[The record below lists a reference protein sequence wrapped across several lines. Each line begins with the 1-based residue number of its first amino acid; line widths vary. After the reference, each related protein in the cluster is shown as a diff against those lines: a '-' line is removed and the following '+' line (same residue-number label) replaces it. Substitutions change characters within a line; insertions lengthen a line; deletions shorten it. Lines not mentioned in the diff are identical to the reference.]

1 MLRATCHVG
10 RLVELRLSGSPTIA
24 DAEQFERDAHAAIAQ
39 CVRDTKK
46 MVVICSDLRE
56 THVFSPEVTERLIH
70 TMRGANPNL
79 ERHAMLGNGSALFSL
94 QMARLI
100 REAAADTRRKLFTS
114 MEPLV
119 AWMDELMT
127 AAERSRM
134 RQFFT
139 EVGAGPVVP
148 ETTEPAKTRTD
159 GSRPGETRPRGTTSR
174 SRIR

>member
-1 MLRATCHVG
+1 
-10 RLVELRLSGSPTIA
+10 
-24 DAEQFERDAHAAIAQ
+24 
-39 CVRDTKK
+39 

-100 REAAADTRRKLFTS
+100 REAAADTRRKLFTT

-119 AWMDELMT
+119 AWLDELLT
-127 AAERSRM
+127 LGERARM
-134 RQFFT
+134 RQFFAD
-139 EVGAGPVVP
+139 GDMAPLVP
-148 ETTEPAKTRTD
+148 DTTESTKTRTD
-159 GSRPGETRPRGTTSR
+159 GSRPAEIKPRGPASR
-174 SRIR
+174 SRLR